1 MSTSQVLVSS
11 TANFIEAA
19 QRHPDTQQ
27 RLAAAE
33 KALAAADKLQLT
45 QAQLDWCST
54 ELGHGLTAAVSAQ
67 ESVAEVLAA
76 YPTVSAIA
84 RFNGAEHSR
93 NKTTLKAVLADQLGC
108 KNKDAISAVTELAPA
123 EVLLVAVAPALP
135 EQPHLMLEPDTGKL
149 YLILPAIMPSDD
161 ENIEW
166 LIDAGFDSFRI
177 PASLDEDGRP
187 QSQRVSIVQP
197 TARIT
202 VTNSATGEKLRL
214 PGIDSSFPAVVV

>member
-76 YPTVSAIA
+76 YPTCLPSPALMALSIL
-84 RFNGAEHSR
+84 R
-93 NKTTLKAVLADQLGC
+93 KTTLQAVLADQWAAEQGRYQRCGKLLPPSFPCRGR
-108 KNKDAISAVTELAPA
+108 SALRATASDVGAGYRQ
-123 EVLLVAVAPALP
+123 ALP
-135 EQPHLMLEPDTGKL
+135 D
-149 YLILPAIMPSDD
+149 PARHH
-161 ENIEW
+161 
-166 LIDAGFDSFRI
+166 A
-177 PASLDEDGRP
+177 
-187 QSQRVSIVQP
+187 QR
-197 TARIT
+197 
-202 VTNSATGEKLRL
+202 
-214 PGIDSSFPAVVV
+214 